1 MSRPST
7 PDSANRA
14 TGSADDVS
22 ESLVVIGVDDQ
33 KNIPGAAAAKICPD
47 RPGGPGGT
55 AVDIPHFDM
64 HENRE
69 NVVGNLIEKIQPDPL
84 VNLIRVLEAPPLNAL
99 EEDVKIDL
107 ARTSK

>member
-14 TGSADDVS
+14 TGSADDV
-22 ESLVVIGVDDQ
+22 VIGVDDQ
-33 KNIPGAAAAKICPD
+33 KNIPGAAAAQICPD

-99 EEDVKIDL
+99 EEDVKIKL
-107 ARTSK
+107 ARLSK